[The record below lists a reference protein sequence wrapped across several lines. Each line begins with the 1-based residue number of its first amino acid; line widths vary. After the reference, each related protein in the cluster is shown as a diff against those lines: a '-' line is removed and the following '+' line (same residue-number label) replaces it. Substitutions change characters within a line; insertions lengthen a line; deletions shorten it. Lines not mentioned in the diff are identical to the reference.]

1 MGKDEK
7 DNLKKTIMELEE
19 EKAQLKNNVAVLKN
33 QQMQVNEQKNNPGP
47 PLQRRPIS
55 IKTRFPAFLVLLSW
69 SLEKDI
75 SVSTVKRHFLSTNI

>member
-1 MGKDEK
+1 MQGIYLGEVDMGKDEK

-47 PLQRRPIS
+47 PLQR
-55 IKTRFPAFLVLLSW
+55 
-69 SLEKDI
+69 
-75 SVSTVKRHFLSTNI
+75 